1 MVSAAITTLRRD
13 PTLSSPSTLAD
24 LEITRLARLHAL
36 GILDS
41 DPESLFDALAQAAAQ
56 ICGTPIALVSLVD
69 EERQWFKANVGLGGV
84 SETPR
89 DVAFC
94 AHAILSDEVML
105 VEDATSDPRF
115 ASNPL
120 VVAGPAIRFYAG
132 APIILSDGL
141 RMGTLC
147 VIDQKPHQLSAEQ
160 RWLLRQLATAASAAL
175 EMRERSVNALDD
187 ALTAQARIERLYETS
202 PAMLHAA
209 DRDFR
214 IVAVSDAWLA
224 KLGYRREEVIG
235 QSSLRFLSEESQ
247 AYAHAMVLP
256 AFRRSGRCED
266 IEYQMVRKDGT
277 LIDVSWSS
285 SFDYDAHGQAQGVVT
300 VIADITTRKLA
311 DQRLLESRDR
321 LNRIIEAT
329 NAGTWEWD
337 LDSGETRYNARWAE
351 MLGYSLV
358 ELEPTTVETWMS
370 LICPDDLAH
379 AQARYDRHFSGDL
392 AYYDC
397 EFRMRHKNGRWIWI
411 RSRAQISQR
420 DPQGRPLRLAGTHT
434 DITARKSAEF
444 ALRAA
449 NEALERTGRIAKVGG
464 WELDLEHDIL
474 LLSDRTCAI
483 LAIEPGAPLALAEA
497 LHFFPTSAHA
507 TIEQVIAAAATHGT
521 PIDIE
526 VPFTNAAGHHLWARI
541 TGEAEPSDG
550 PALRLV
556 GAFKDATRS
565 HVAELALA
573 ESRELLQ
580 VTLESIGDAVITT
593 DLDGAITW
601 LNPVA
606 ERLTGWLNA
615 EAQAQPL
622 AEVFNIVNEESRQA
636 AENPVARCLHEGK
649 ITGLASQTVL
659 ISRHGA
665 EYGIEDSA
673 SPIRDRDG
681 HALGAVL
688 VFHDV
693 TEQRRLS
700 REMSYRAKH
709 DPLTGLSNRA
719 EFELRLKRVLARA
732 HEDASTNALMYIDLD
747 QFKIVN
753 DSCGHAVGDQLLKQI
768 STLLNVCVRK
778 RDTLARLGGDE
789 FGVILEHCSVE
800 QAERVAQQICDA
812 MDDFRFYH
820 DGKRYR
826 VGTSI
831 GLVPVNRDWP
841 TPAAVMQAADTGCYA
856 AKEAGRNRVHVWR
869 DEDQVMLARHGE
881 MQWTNRIELALD
893 EDRFE
898 LYAQRIVPLTS
909 LGGGLHCEILLRM
922 RDTDGTIILPG
933 AFLPAA
939 ERFHLASRVDRHVV
953 RKVFEW
959 LAAMN
964 GASTGIDTVTVNLS
978 GQSIGDRAFHRFVA
992 EMVASARF
1000 EVDKLCFEITE
1011 TAVVTHL
1018 DDARTFI
1025 MEMRDLGV
1033 RMALD
1038 DFGAGASSFGYLKA
1052 LPVNY
1057 LKIDGQFIRDLI
1069 TDPLDLAAVRC
1080 FIEVAKVVGI
1090 ETIAEFVETDEVLA
1104 ALREMGVDF
1113 AQGYL
1118 LHRPEPLPTLINTAS
1133 HVPAHTMRASAVG

>member
-1 MVSAAITTLRRD
+1 M
-13 PTLSSPSTLAD
+13 SSPSAPAD
-24 LEITRLARLHAL
+24 LETARLARLRAL
-36 GILDS
+36 AILDS
-41 DPESLFDALAQAAAQ
+41 DPETLFDALVHAAAQ

-69 EERQWFKANVGLGGV
+69 EQRQWFKANFGLAGV

-89 DVAFC
+89 DIAFC
-94 AHAILSDEVML
+94 SHTIHSNDVML
-105 VEDATSDPRF
+105 VEDAASDPRF
-115 ASNPL
+115 AHNPL
-120 VVAGPAIRFYAG
+120 VVEAPSIRFYAG
-132 APIILSDGL
+132 APITLSDGH

-147 VIDQKPHQLSAEQ
+147 VIDRQPRQLSAAQ
-160 RWLLRQLATAASAAL
+160 RALLQQLAAVAAAAL
-175 EMRERSVNALDD
+175 ELRERGLRALDD
-187 ALTAQARIERLYETS
+187 ALTTHARIARMYDST

-209 DRDFR
+209 DSDFR
-214 IVAVSDAWLA
+214 IFAVSTTWLA
-224 KLGYRREEVIG
+224 KLGYQRDEVVGRR
-235 QSSLRFLSEESQ
+235 SLEFLSENSQ
-247 AYAHAMVLP
+247 QYARRTVLP
-256 AFRRSGRCED
+256 EFFRSGRCTEV
-266 IEYQMVRKDGT
+266 EFQMVHKDGT
-277 LIDVSWSS
+277 LIDVSWSAIL
-285 SFDYDAHGQAQGVVT
+285 DQDASGKAQGIVT
-300 VIADITTRKLA
+300 VIQDMTARKLA
-311 DQRLLESRDR
+311 DQRLLESRDG
-321 LNRIIEAT
+321 LTRIIEAT
-329 NAGTWEWD
+329 HAGTWEWQ
-337 LDSGETRYNARWAE
+337 LATGKTKCNARWAE
-351 MLGYSLV
+351 MLGYQLS
-358 ELEPTTVETWMS
+358 ELEPTTFATWQA
-370 LICPDDLAH
+370 LVHADDLPR
-379 AQARYDRHFSGDL
+379 AQALFEQHACGEV

-397 EFRMRHKNGRWIWI
+397 EFRMRHKSGSWIWI
-411 RSRAQISQR
+411 RSRARIIGR
-420 DPQGRPLRLAGTHT
+420 DEQGRATMMAGTHA
-434 DITARKSAEF
+434 DITARKVAEF
-444 ALRAA
+444 AQRAS
-449 NEALERTGRIAKVGG
+449 NQALERTGRLANVGG
-464 WELDLEHDIL
+464 WELDLEHDVL
-474 LLSDRTCAI
+474 RPSDQTCAI
-483 LAIEPGAPLALAEA
+483 LDIEPGTLMCLAEG
-497 LHFFPTSAHA
+497 LRFFN
-507 TIEQVIAAAATHGT
+507 AAGHDSITQAVEASSTHGT
-521 PIDIE
+521 PFDFELPLIS
-526 VPFTNAAGHHLWARI
+526 AAGRDLWVRI
-541 TGEAEPSDG
+541 TGEAEFLNGRPV
-550 PALRLV
+550 RVV
-556 GAFKDATRS
+556 GAFKDVTRE
-565 HVAELALA
+565 HLTELALA

-593 DLDGAITW
+593 NLAGAITW

-615 EAQAQPL
+615 EAQGL
-622 AEVFNIVNEESRQA
+622 ALAGVFNIVNDETRQA
-636 AENPVARCLHEGK
+636 AENPVARCLEEGK
-649 ITGLASQTVL
+649 ITGLASHTVL
-659 ISRHGA
+659 ISRHGP

-673 SPIRDRDG
+673 SPIRGRDG

-700 REMSYRAKH
+700 REMSYRASH

-719 EFELRLKRVLARA
+719 EFETRLNRVLGRA
-732 HEDASTNALMYIDLD
+732 HEDASMNALMYIDLD

-753 DSCGHAVGDQLLKQI
+753 DSCGHTVGDQLLKQI
-768 STLLNVCVRK
+768 SALLTVCVRK

-789 FGVILEHCSVE
+789 FGVILEHCSVD

-812 MDDFRFYH
+812 MNEFRFFH

-841 TPAAVMQAADTGCYA
+841 TPASVMQAADTACYA

-869 DEDQVMLARHGE
+869 DEDQAMLARQGE
-881 MQWTNRIELALD
+881 MQWTSRIELALD

-898 LYAQRIVPLTS
+898 LYAQRIVALKT

-939 ERFHLASRVDRHVV
+939 ERFHLASRIDRHVV

-964 GASTGIDTVTVNLS
+964 GASAAIDTVTVNLS

-992 EMVASARF
+992 EMVAGARF
-1000 EVDKLCFEITE
+1000 KVDKLCFEITE

-1018 DDARTFI
+1018 EDARTFI
-1025 MEMRDLGV
+1025 MEMRDLDV

-1090 ETIAEFVETDEVLA
+1090 ETIAEFVETDEVLL
-1104 ALREMGVDF
+1104 ALREMSVDF

-1118 LHRPEPLPTLINTAS
+1118 LHRPEPLSNLLSGAT
-1133 HVPAHTMRASAVG
+1133 HVQAHTLRGMVVN

>member
-1 MVSAAITTLRRD
+1 MVAAAITTLRKD
-13 PTLSSPSTLAD
+13 PTLSSASTPAD
-24 LEITRLARLHAL
+24 LEIARLARLRAL
-36 GILDS
+36 DILDS
-41 DPESLFDALAQAAAQ
+41 APESLFDALAKAAAQ

-94 AHAILSDEVML
+94 AYAILSDDVML
-105 VEDATSDPRF
+105 VEDAASDPRF

-120 VVAGPAIRFYAG
+120 VIAGPAIRFYAG
-132 APIILSDGL
+132 APIVLSDGL

-160 RWLLRQLATAASAAL
+160 RWLLGQLATAAAAAL

-214 IVAVSDAWLA
+214 IFAVSDTWLA

-247 AYAHAMVLP
+247 AYAHAVVLP

-266 IEYQMVRKDGT
+266 IEYQMVCKDGT

-285 SFDYDAHGQAQGVVT
+285 TLDNDEHNQTLGVVT
-300 VIADITTRKLA
+300 VIVDITARKLA

-329 NAGTWEWD
+329 NAGTWEWN
-337 LDSGETRYNARWAE
+337 LKSGETHYNARWAE
-351 MLGYSLV
+351 MLGYTLA
-358 ELEPTTVETWMS
+358 ELEPTTVETWS
-370 LICPDDLAH
+370 ALIHPDDISRSQTLC
-379 AQARYDRHFSGDL
+379 DRHASGEL

-397 EFRMRHKNGRWIWI
+397 EFRMRHKNGHWLWI
-411 RSRAQISQR
+411 RSRGRVTTRDAQG
-420 DPQGRPLRLAGTHT
+420 DALTLAGTHT
-434 DITARKSAEF
+434 DISARKSAEF
-444 ALRAA
+444 ALRVSTQ
-449 NEALERTGRIAKVGG
+449 ALERTGRIANVGG
-464 WELDLEHDIL
+464 WELDLEHQVL
-474 LLSDRTCAI
+474 LLSDHSCAM
-483 LAIEPGAPLALAEA
+483 LAIEPGVVISLEKGLR
-497 LHFFPTSAHA
+497 FFSANA
-507 TIEQVIAAAATHGT
+507 RTTIERAVAVAATHGT
-521 PIDIE
+521 PFDIE
-526 VPFTNAAGHHLWARI
+526 VPLTNAVGHHLWARF

-593 DLDGAITW
+593 DLKGAITW

-615 EAQAQPL
+615 EALGLPL
-622 AEVFNIVNEESRQA
+622 AEVFNIVNEETRQV
-636 AENPVARCLHEGK
+636 AENPVARCLQEGK
-649 ITGLASQTVL
+649 ISGLASNTVL
-659 ISRHGA
+659 IARHGA

-681 HALGAVL
+681 QALGAVL

-709 DPLTGLSNRA
+709 DPLTGLTNRA

-768 STLLNVCVRK
+768 SALLNVCVRK

-820 DGKRYR
+820 DSKRYR

-869 DEDQVMLARHGE
+869 DEDQVMLARQGE

-893 EDRFE
+893 DDRFE
-898 LYAQRIVPLTS
+898 LYAQRIVPLKN
-909 LGGGLHCEILLRM
+909 LGGGLHCEMLLRM

-939 ERFHLASRVDRHVV
+939 ERFHLASRIDRHVV

-959 LAAMN
+959 LTAMH
-964 GASTGIDTVTVNLS
+964 GAGDGIDTVTVNLS

-992 EMVASARF
+992 DMVARARF
-1000 EVDKLCFEITE
+1000 KVDKLCFEITE

-1057 LKIDGQFIRDLI
+1057 LKIDGQFVRDLI

-1090 ETIAEFVETDEVLA
+1090 ETVAEFVETDEVLA

-1118 LHRPEPLPTLINTAS
+1118 LHRPEPLRTLINTAS
-1133 HVPAHTMRASAVG
+1133 HVPAHTMRASAVA

>member
-1 MVSAAITTLRRD
+1 MSSNSNLARD
-13 PTLSSPSTLAD
+13 ERA
-24 LEITRLARLHAL
+24 RLARLRAL

-41 DPESLFDALAQAAAQ
+41 AAEELFDALARAAAQ
-56 ICGTPIALVSLVD
+56 ICGTPIALVSLID
-69 EERQWFKANVGLGGV
+69 AERQWFKANVGLGGV
-84 SETPR
+84 TETPR

-94 AHAILSDEVML
+94 AHAIRSDEVMV
-105 VEDATSDPRF
+105 VEDAATDPRF
-115 ASNPL
+115 AHNPL
-120 VVAGPAIRFYAG
+120 VVADPAIRFYAG
-132 APIILSDGL
+132 APITLSDGL

-147 VIDQKPHQLSAEQ
+147 VIDQQTRQLSTEQ
-160 RWLLRQLATAASAAL
+160 YALLQLLAASVAAAL
-175 EMRERSVNALDD
+175 EMRERGLGALDK
-187 ALTAQARIERLYETS
+187 ALTAQARIERLYQTT

-209 DRDFR
+209 DSDFR
-214 IVAVSDAWLA
+214 IVAVSDTWLA

-235 QSSLRFLSEESQ
+235 RRSLDFLSEDSRD
-247 AYAHAMVLP
+247 YALTTELP
-256 AFRRSGRCED
+256 AFFRSGHCADLEF
-266 IEYQMVRKDGT
+266 QMVHKDGS
-277 LIDVSWSS
+277 LVDVAWSS
-285 SFDYDAHGQAQGVVT
+285 MLERDNRGEPQGIVT
-300 VIADITTRKLA
+300 VIQDITARKHA
-311 DQRLLESRDR
+311 DRRVLESHDR
-321 LNRIIEAT
+321 LSRLIEAT

-337 LDSGETRYNARWAE
+337 LHSGATRYNSRWAE
-351 MLGYSLV
+351 MLGYQLS
-358 ELEPTTVETWMS
+358 ELEPTTVETWES
-370 LICPDDLAH
+370 LIHPDDLAR
-379 AQARYDRHFSGDL
+379 ARALYDRHFAGEL
-392 AYYDC
+392 AYFDC
-397 EFRMRHKNGRWIWI
+397 EFRMRHKDGQWIWI
-411 RSRAQISQR
+411 RSRARYTDR
-420 DPQGRPLRLAGTHT
+420 DGQGRPLVMAGTLT
-434 DITARKSAEF
+434 DITVRKSAEF
-444 ALRAA
+444 ALLASKQ
-449 NEALERTGRIAKVGG
+449 ALERTGRIANVGG
-464 WELDLEHDIL
+464 WELDLEHGV
-474 LLSDRTCAI
+474 LSLSEQTCTI
-483 LAIEPGAPLALAEA
+483 LAIDPRAARSLDEVLG
-497 LHFFPTSAHA
+497 FFPA
-507 TIEQVIAAAATHGT
+507 TARAAIEQVIEQGSSHDT
-521 PIDIE
+521 PFDLE
-526 VPFTNAAGHHLWARI
+526 VPLTNAEGRELWARI
-541 TGEAEPSDG
+541 TGEVESSHGEPV
-550 PALRLV
+550 RLV
-556 GAFKDATRS
+556 GAFNDVTRNR
-565 HVAELALA
+565 VAELALA

-593 DLDGAITW
+593 DLAGAITW

-606 ERLTGWLNA
+606 ERLTGWRNV
-615 EAQAQPL
+615 EAQGQPL
-622 AEVFNIVNEESRQA
+622 EAVFNIINEETRQA
-636 AENPVARCLHEGK
+636 AENPVARCLQAGK
-649 ITGLASQTVL
+649 IAGLASHTVL
-659 ISRHGA
+659 ISRHGP
-665 EYGIEDSA
+665 EYAIEDSA

-681 HALGAVL
+681 QALGAVL

-700 REMSYRAKH
+700 REMSYRATH
-709 DPLTGLSNRA
+709 DVLTGLTNRT

-753 DSCGHAVGDQLLKQI
+753 DSCGHAVGDQLLKQL
-768 STLLNVCVRK
+768 SALLNNCVRK

-812 MDDFRFYH
+812 MDDFRFFH

-831 GLVPVNRDWP
+831 GLVPVNQDWP

-869 DEDQVMLARHGE
+869 DEDQAMLARHSE
-881 MQWTNRIELALD
+881 MQWTSRIELALD

-898 LYAQRIVPLTS
+898 LYAQRIVPLKTKHK
-909 LGGGLHCEILLRM
+909 GFHCEILLRM
-922 RDTDGTIILPG
+922 RDADGTMILPG

-939 ERFHLASRVDRHVV
+939 ERYHLASRIDRHVV

-959 LAAMN
+959 LGALN
-964 GASTGIDTVTVNLS
+964 GASADIATVAVNLS
-978 GQSIGDRAFHRFVA
+978 GHSIGDRAFHRFVA

-1000 EVDKLCFEITE
+1000 KIDQLCFEITE

-1090 ETIAEFVETDEVLA
+1090 ETVAEFIETEAVLT

-1118 LHRPEPLPTLINTAS
+1118 LHRPEPLANLINAANP
-1133 HVPAHTMRASAVG
+1133 HPPHTMRAAAGG

>member
-1 MVSAAITTLRRD
+1 M
-13 PTLSSPSTLAD
+13 SSTSNPGGQ
-24 LEITRLARLHAL
+24 EHRRLARLREL
-36 GILDS
+36 GVLDS
-41 DPESLFDALAQAAAQ
+41 DPETLFDMLAQAAAQ
-56 ICGTPIALVSLVD
+56 ICGAPIALVSLVD
-69 EERQWFKANVGLGGV
+69 EKRQWFKANVGLAGL
-84 SETPR
+84 SETSR

-94 AHAILSDEVML
+94 AHTILSDEVMQ
-105 VEDATSDPRF
+105 VEDAASDPRF
-115 ASNPL
+115 AHNPL
-120 VVAGPAIRFYAG
+120 VIAGPAIRFYAG

-147 VIDQKPHQLSAEQ
+147 VIDQKSRQLSVEQ
-160 RWLLRQLATAASAAL
+160 RALLQQLATTAAAAL
-175 EMRERSVNALDD
+175 EMRERSLQALDLV
-187 ALTAQARIERLYETS
+187 LTAQARTERLYQTT

-209 DRDFR
+209 DSNFR
-214 IVAVSDAWLA
+214 IYAVSDTWLA
-224 KLGYRREEVIG
+224 KLGYRREEVVG
-235 QSSLRFLSEESQ
+235 RPSLDFLSEHSQ
-247 AYAHAMVLP
+247 KIARTTVLP
-256 AFRRSGRCED
+256 EFFRNGRCAD
-266 IEYQMVRKDGT
+266 IEFQMVHKNGT
-277 LIDVSWSS
+277 LIDVAWSAILEV
-285 SFDYDAHGQAQGVVT
+285 DIRGEAQGIVT
-300 VIADITTRKLA
+300 VIQDITARKRA
-311 DQRLLESRDR
+311 DQRLLISRDR
-321 LNRIIEAT
+321 LSRIIEAT
-329 NAGTWEWD
+329 NAGTWEWY
-337 LDSGETRYNARWAE
+337 LESGETHYNTRWGE
-351 MLGYSLV
+351 MLGYALS
-358 ELEPTTVETWMS
+358 ELAPTTVKTWLS
-370 LICPDDLAH
+370 LMHPDDLPR
-379 AQARYDRHFSGDL
+379 ARALYDRHFAGEL

-411 RSRAQISQR
+411 RSRACITDR
-420 DPQGRPLRLAGTHT
+420 DAAGRPLAMAGTHT
-434 DITARKSAEF
+434 DISARKSAEF
-444 ALRAA
+444 ALRASK
-449 NEALERTGRIAKVGG
+449 EALERTSRIANVGG

-474 LLSDRTCAI
+474 LLSDQTCAI
-483 LAIEPGAPLALAEA
+483 LAIDPGVPLSLKEV
-497 LHFFPTSAHA
+497 LHFFPTTARE
-507 TIEQVIAAAATHGT
+507 TIENAIETSSTHST
-521 PIDIE
+521 PFDIE
-526 VPFTNAAGHHLWARI
+526 VPLTNAENHPLWARI
-541 TGEAEPSDG
+541 TGEAEPSVG
-550 PALRLV
+550 PPLRLV
-556 GAFKDATRS
+556 GAFKDVTRD
-565 HVAELALA
+565 HVAEMALA

-593 DLDGAITW
+593 DLASTITW

-615 EAQAQPL
+615 DAQGLPL
-622 AEVFNIVNEESRQA
+622 ADVFNIVNEESRQVA
-636 AENPVARCLHEGK
+636 QNPIVRCLLEGK
-649 ITGLASQTVL
+649 ISGLASNTVL
-659 ISRHGA
+659 LSRHGV

-673 SPIRDRDG
+673 SPINDRDG
-681 HALGAVL
+681 QAIGAVL

-700 REMSYRAKH
+700 REMSYRATH

-719 EFELRLKRVLARA
+719 EFELRLTRVLARA

-768 STLLNVCVRK
+768 SALLNVCVRK

-812 MDDFRFYH
+812 MDDFRFFH
-820 DGKRYR
+820 DAKRYR

-831 GLVPVNRDWP
+831 GLVPVNCDWP
-841 TPAAVMQAADTGCYA
+841 TPAAVMQAADTSCYA

-869 DEDQVMLARHGE
+869 DEDQAMLARQGE
-881 MQWTNRIELALD
+881 LQWTNRIELALD
-893 EDRFE
+893 DDRFE
-898 LYAQRIVPLTS
+898 LYAQRIVPLKNQ
-909 LGGGLHCEILLRM
+909 GDGLHCEILLRM

-939 ERFHLASRVDRHVV
+939 ERFHLASRIDRHVV

-959 LAAMN
+959 LTAMH
-964 GASTGIDTVTVNLS
+964 GAGDGIDTVTVNLS

-992 EMVASARF
+992 DMVTRARF
-1000 EVDKLCFEITE
+1000 KVDKLCFEITE

-1090 ETIAEFVETDEVLA
+1090 KTVAEFVETEEILA
-1104 ALREMGVDF
+1104 TLRDMGVDF

-1118 LHRPEPLPTLINTAS
+1118 LHRPEPLRTLIDTAS
-1133 HVPAHTMRASAVG
+1133 HVPPHTMRASAVA